1 MGKNDCTEHLLKNV
15 CDNNVMEV
23 LLGAKQL
30 EIESLASTAI
40 NHLVDRPRGKS
51 LTDVPGFNETLQS
64 NGKHLQDLLVTL
76 SDKTSGMKD
85 GILSLKEENDLLK
98 AKVKCVEE
106 SGIIKV
112 AVRKYRGSMDMVES
126 PIEWTED
133 FYVRP
138 TDMVTTVLEKL
149 EKRRGKPS
157 ILHRG
162 QALCAKWVLF
172 HAGYLLQDRSF
183 EHQGIWTNCLL
194 TAGKKLTKTTRLEH
208 IRKPKLSTYFDHS
221 WKVGLY
227 QT

>member
-112 AVRKYRGSMDMVES
+112 AVRKYRGSMDMVET

-172 HAGYLLQDRSF
+172 HDRAGYLLQDRSF
-183 EHQGIWTNCLL
+183 EHHGISTNCSLEL
-194 TAGKKLTKTTRLEH
+194 FAFRTKES
-208 IRKPKLSTYFDHS
+208 KQKQ
-221 WKVGLY
+221 LY
-227 QT
+227 QKILENLS

>member
-51 LTDVPGFNETLQS
+51 LTDIPGFNETLQS
-64 NGKHLQDLLVTL
+64 NGNHLQDLLVTL
-76 SDKTSGMKD
+76 SDKTSRMKYEN
-85 GILSLKEENDLLK
+85 LSLKEENNQLK
-98 AKVKCVEE
+98 AKVLEVMEE

-112 AVRKYRGSMDMVES
+112 AVVNKWYTG
-126 PIEWTED
+126 IATEWTEE

-138 TDMVTTVLEKL
+138 TDMVSTLQEKL

-157 ILHRG
+157 RPDTSW
-162 QALCAKWVLF
+162 CFYNVVT
-172 HAGYLLQDRSF
+172 GYPISLNRSF
-183 EHQGIWTNCLL
+183 EWHGISNKFLL
-194 TAGKKLTKTTRLEH
+194 TAE
-208 IRKPKLSTYFDHS
+208 
-221 WKVGLY
+221 
-227 QT
+227 